1 MGYKVTNKYFRAQ
14 IIDVTNWNLGGE
26 RRKKDEM
33 RLLFCHLFVNSQSL
47 CAMKER
53 MRLIIEEKPNELSP
67 AYVQLLVDQLPA
79 WRRDQALR
87 YRYLGGQ
94 FDCAMS
100 YLLLC
105 RLLRE
110 EYGIQSQ
117 PTFVYA
123 ESGKPSLAEY
133 PNLYFSISHCKL
145 AVGCLLS
152 DCPCGLDV
160 ESVRSFR
167 SSVVSYAM
175 NADEVFRIQSASDP
189 AVEFIRLW
197 TQKEAILKCKG
208 TGIAGNLMNALDT
221 DSLRGFELETIEK
234 EGYIYSTATLST

>member
-1 MGYKVTNKYFRAQ
+1 MKY
-14 IIDVTNWNLGGE
+14 I
-26 RRKKDEM
+26 
-33 RLLFCHLFVNSQSL
+33 L
-47 CAMKER
+47 CLNDHIADLNEEQTE
-53 MRLIIEEKPNELSP
+53 RLISS
-67 AYVQLLVDQLPA
+67 LPE
-79 WRRDQALR
+79 WRREQALR
-87 YRYLGGQ
+87 YKQLQGRKE
-94 FDCAMS
+94 CAIG
-100 YLLLC
+100 YVE
-105 RLLRE
+105 LLRGLRE
-110 EYGIQSQ
+110 RFDINEMPAFAYK
-117 PTFVYA
+117 
-123 ESGKPSLAEY
+123 EHGKPYLKEH
-133 PNLYFSISHCKL
+133 PDIHFSISHCKL

-160 ESVRSFR
+160 ESVRSFS

-208 TGIAGNLMNALDT
+208 TGIAGNLKNALDT